1 VAKPPENPDHYDGYR
16 GVTCIEAIRNA
27 LTEDEF
33 RGFLWGNVLKYMW
46 RWPKKAGKIDLKKAK
61 WLIERLI
68 ELQEEKEPIDSPPKK
83 PQGSKPSRPR
93 RT

>member
-1 VAKPPENPDHYDGYR
+1 MKKPPENPDHYDGNH
-16 GVTCIEAIRNA
+16 GVTCLEAIRNA

-46 RWPKKAGKIDLKKAK
+46 RWPKKNGEVDLRKAK

-68 ELQEEKEPIDSPPKK
+68 ETCPKRHDNADDNK
-83 PQGSKPSRPR
+83 
-93 RT
+93 